1 MKRWSDSLKF
11 HPVSRPCASVPT
23 SLAHSPTL
31 SAPFLISRELSLN
44 IDKRWFL
51 LLAVVVG
58 AASAAAGAAVASKSR
73 RHHHRKAHDLEHKTQ
88 LKSWENEGGNLAP
101 IAAVPALP

>member
-1 MKRWSDSLKF
+1 
-11 HPVSRPCASVPT
+11 
-23 SLAHSPTL
+23 L
-31 SAPFLISRELSLN
+31 S

-73 RHHHRKAHDLEHKTQ
+73 RHHHRKAHDLEHTTQ

-101 IAAVPALP
+101 IAAVAVLP